1 MIFNPNQVVWKL
13 REGVSLPYGKKDE
26 EGEEQGSASNAAS
39 SQNTESARVADA
51 RAEAFKPQSAP
62 VPVTAPN
69 APAAQSVPEEK
80 AQPESQVIAKAEVAR
95 IPQSQPLREESHL
108 YNPSAESAV
117 VDGNAVTTAAVA
129 SSQPRWMSLP
139 YRLRQFR
146 ADVFVD
152 FTSGVDFVES
162 LASYLKKCGL
172 TVRAYDDSVHYLPSD
187 ILLLDKS
194 SYTDAGTVYILQQ
207 GKRYIFD
214 ALKSEFKDKLH
225 V

>member
-26 EGEEQGSASNAAS
+26 EGEELSSASNAAG
-39 SQNTESARVADA
+39 SQNTESARVADD
-51 RAEAFKPQSAP
+51 RAEAFRPQSAP
-62 VPVTAPN
+62 VPAPDT
-69 APAAQSVPEEK
+69 PVAQSVHQEK
-80 AQPESQVIAKAEVAR
+80 AQPATQAIAKAEITRV
-95 IPQSQPLREESHL
+95 PQSQPLREESHL
-108 YNPSAESAV
+108 YNPSAADAV
-117 VDGNAVTTAAVA
+117 VDGNAVTMACAAA
-129 SSQPRWMSLP
+129 SQPRWMSQP
-139 YRLRQFR
+139 YRLRKLR

-152 FTSGVDFVES
+152 FSAKVDFVES
-162 LASYLKKCGL
+162 LSAYLKKCGL

-214 ALKSEFKDKLH
+214 ALKYEFKDKLH